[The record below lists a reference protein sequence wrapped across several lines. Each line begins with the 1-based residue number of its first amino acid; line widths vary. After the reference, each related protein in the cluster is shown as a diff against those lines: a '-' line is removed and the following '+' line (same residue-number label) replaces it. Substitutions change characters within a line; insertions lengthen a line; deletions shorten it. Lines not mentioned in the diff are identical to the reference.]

1 MKAKCFFRLRL
12 SSANGSNVSLA
23 IDEREFYELG
33 SKLHAEQIEKLNRK
47 LRIVWEGE
55 KLEWTLML
63 VGWEL

>member
-1 MKAKCFFRLRL
+1 MYRLLLMK
-12 SSANGSNVSLA
+12 
-23 IDEREFYELG
+23 EFYELG